1 MTGPWQISGSARVPL
16 DDMVKLDH
24 LYVSN
29 WTLWS
34 DVQILLRTVPCV
46 PAVAPGRWHVH
57 LVSGPRS
64 GSGAELRR
72 DQPIGRLLPR
82 RRRQARRDRLWL
94 PVRRRARHALRAW
107 GRSPLAGQ
115 VTIERLSGGS
125 WRAQR
130 SVQVQRA
137 GTFLVRLPRK
147 AATERLRARVGG
159 ETSLTWNQR

>member
-1 MTGPWQISGSARVPL
+1 VPSFDATNQSGVYFRDGAA
-16 DDMVKLDH
+16 K
-24 LYVSN
+24 
-29 WTLWS
+29 
-34 DVQILLRTVPCV
+34 
-46 PAVAPGRWHVH
+46 PAAIAFRFPFVV
-57 LVSGPRS
+57 
-64 GSGAELRR
+64 E
-72 DQPIGRLLPR
+72 
-82 RRRQARRDRLWL
+82 
-94 PVRRRARHALRAW
+94 RATRHALRAW